1 MPKSHGQ
8 RQSVRQERKAAE
20 DLGGRRTP
28 ASGATPHIKGDVQA
42 RGLKVE
48 CKTTS
53 GLSYSLKRRELEKA
67 QMEALTEG
75 AMDWAMQVEFHLS
88 PGFNRRYAVIDW
100 MTYLDLRLRSAELED
115 LKRRSENG

>member
-1 MPKSHGQ
+1 MPKNHGQ
-8 RQSVRQERKAAE
+8 RQSRRQERRAAE
-20 DLGGRRTP
+20 DLGGRTTP

-42 RGLKVE
+42 PGLKVE

-53 GLSYSLKRRELEKA
+53 GLSYSLKRKELEKI

-75 AMDWAMQVEFHLS
+75 VQDWAMQVEYHLS

-100 MTYLDLRLRSAELED
+100 LTYLDLRERSGGGHGQ
-115 LKRRSENG
+115 EN